1 MTRRSVAVVAS
12 CLLTATAAGQ
22 SGPPTVEL
30 PRTPIGSALAEWLAA
45 YNSSDSVQLQAF
57 YRKYALER
65 SMDAVLQRRRV
76 TGGYDLVGID
86 KARPR
91 LLEFVAKERSTGA
104 LVFGLAE
111 LNTEDQPLG
120 LRQWT
125 LQAVPAGGSIA
136 DFKIDAATRARVIAG
151 AIAYLDSNYVFA
163 DVATKMGSAVKA
175 RLERGEYDDVSNGIS
190 FAQLL
195 TEHFR
200 EISHDLHLRVGFS
213 AAALPDSPGG
223 PVPFVP
229 ADQRQ
234 QILSQHCWFRTS
246 EVQPGNIGYLKF
258 DQFWSPDLC
267 GEIAAEA
274 LNKLADTDALIVDLR
289 DNGGGD
295 PAMVAYVASY
305 LFDQRTHLN
314 DIWTRRTNQ
323 TRESWTRDVPG
334 KKFGGRKPVY
344 LLTSARTFSGAEE
357 FSYDLQ
363 SLKRVTIIGEQ
374 TGGGAHP
381 TNGFRID
388 AHFEIRVPFAR
399 AINPITKTNWEG
411 TGVTPDVRVP
421 ASQAL
426 DTAHALI
433 ARRRAGRAHRPSAA
447 VTHTT
452 GVADWSESNRAQWP
466 GGQTGEEVFRA
477 ERF

>member
-1 MTRRSVAVVAS
+1 MPAMTRRIATLVAS
-12 CLLTATAAGQ
+12 CLLASTAAGQ
-22 SGPPTVEL
+22 SARPAVEV
-30 PRTPIGSALAEWLAA
+30 PKTPIGSALAEWLVA
-45 YNSSDSVQLQAF
+45 YNSGDSVGLRAF
-57 YRKYALER
+57 YRKFALER
-65 SMDAVLQRRRV
+65 SMEAVLERRRA
-76 TGGYDLVGID
+76 TGGYDLVAIE
-86 KARPR
+86 KSRPR
-91 LLEFVAKERSTGA
+91 LLEFVAKEHSTGT
-104 LVFGLAE
+104 LVFGVAE
-111 LNTEDQPLG
+111 LNGESQPLG

-125 LQAVPAGGSIA
+125 LQAVPAGGTLA
-136 DFKIDAATRARVIAG
+136 DFKIEAATRTRVIAR
-151 AIAYLDSNYVFA
+151 AIAYLDSNYVFP
-163 DVATKMGSAVKA
+163 DVATKMGAAVKA
-175 RLERGEYDDVSNGIS
+175 RLERGEYDDVSNGIT

-200 EISHDLHLRVGFS
+200 EISHDLHLRVGFF

-223 PVPFVP
+223 PVPFVQ

-234 QILSQHCWFRTS
+234 QILSQNCWFRSS

-258 DQFWSPDLC
+258 DQFWSPDFC
-267 GEIAAEA
+267 GAIASEA

-344 LLTSARTFSGAEE
+344 LLTSSRTFSGAEE

-363 SLKRVTIIGEQ
+363 NLKRVTIIGEQ

-388 AHFEIRVPFAR
+388 PHFEIRVPFAR

-411 TGVTPDVRVP
+411 KGVTPDVRVP
-421 ASQAL
+421 AAQAL
-426 DTAHALI
+426 DTARALI
-433 ARRRAGRAHRPSAA
+433 ARQVRP
-447 VTHTT
+447 
-452 GVADWSESNRAQWP
+452 
-466 GGQTGEEVFRA
+466 
-477 ERF
+477 